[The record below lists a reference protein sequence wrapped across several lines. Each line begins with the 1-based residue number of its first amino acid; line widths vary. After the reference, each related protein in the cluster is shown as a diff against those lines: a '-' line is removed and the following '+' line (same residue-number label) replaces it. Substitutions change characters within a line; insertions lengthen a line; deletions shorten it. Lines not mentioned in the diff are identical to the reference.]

1 MRDALSFV
9 MGLQWADVPEPV
21 KARVKMAL
29 LDVIGVGAGGAG
41 FRSAQIAAGF
51 AADHLGGNA
60 PLLFDDRHASA
71 AGAAFAAAMSIDAL
85 DAHDGFNPAKGHIG
99 AVLFASLWPCM
110 KGMRGADFLTALVAG
125 YEFGARASMAQHGTV
140 RLAPPVQLDRGWLR
154 SDTPRF
160 RCQVAGPHAMAKVE
174 IGSKCVQFAVSAADN
189 TFCFGRLSI

>member
-71 AGAAFAAAMSIDAL
+71 AGAALPLPCLSTRWMPTTGLTLPRGILALSI
-85 DAHDGFNPAKGHIG
+85 
-99 AVLFASLWPCM
+99 
-110 KGMRGADFLTALVAG
+110 
-125 YEFGARASMAQHGTV
+125 
-140 RLAPPVQLDRGWLR
+140 RLALALYEGYARGRFSDRLGCGL
-154 SDTPRF
+154 
-160 RCQVAGPHAMAKVE
+160 
-174 IGSKCVQFAVSAADN
+174 
-189 TFCFGRLSI
+189 

>member
-85 DAHDGFNPAKGHIG
+85 DAHEQGDMGTYVGLKGQI
-99 AVLFASLWPCM
+99 
-110 KGMRGADFLTALVAG
+110 ADTEQQLATLQ
-125 YEFGARASMAQHGTV
+125 AQHDEMS
-140 RLAPPVQLDRGWLR
+140 RELDRR
-154 SDTPRF
+154 
-160 RCQVAGPHAMAKVE
+160 
-174 IGSKCVQFAVSAADN
+174 
-189 TFCFGRLSI
+189 